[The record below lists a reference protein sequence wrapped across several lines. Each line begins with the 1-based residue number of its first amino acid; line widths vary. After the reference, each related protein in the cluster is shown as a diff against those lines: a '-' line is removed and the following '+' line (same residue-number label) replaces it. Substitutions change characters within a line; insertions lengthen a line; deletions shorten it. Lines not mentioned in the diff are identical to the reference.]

1 MHASIGL
8 FDTIEG
14 GKEESVVFF
23 NSWVKHVK
31 ERVPKE
37 RLLIFEAKQGWEPLC
52 NFLNLPIPDQPFPHV
67 NDSSSML
74 RKFKL
79 LKVVSYLTVYVI
91 PSILAVFA
99 IRMTL

>member
-23 NSWVKHVK
+23 NTWVKHVK
-31 ERVPKE
+31 EKVPKE

-99 IRMTL
+99 IRMIL